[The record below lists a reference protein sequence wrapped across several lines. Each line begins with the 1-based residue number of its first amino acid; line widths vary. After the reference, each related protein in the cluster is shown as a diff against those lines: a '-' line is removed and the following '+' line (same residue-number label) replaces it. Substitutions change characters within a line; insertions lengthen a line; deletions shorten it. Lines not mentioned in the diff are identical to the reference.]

1 MSTYTHR
8 TIIVPAQFQQLAQGL
23 CEAAAEGDAGK
34 GMFTTG
40 LSETGTEPATHYISS
55 GPIYESLAD
64 LLPLTTV
71 AYEEEDTTETTRPGN
86 VPVVEGLAA
95 QAGIALPPGTIAALF
110 DAIDATELGPWA
122 AMARLGLVMVV
133 AVDAPTD
140 TTAYMPG
147 IAR

>member
-23 CEAAAEGDAGK
+23 CAAAAEGDAGT

-40 LSETGTEPATHYISS
+40 LSETGTEPVTHYISS
-55 GPIYESLAD
+55 GYIFDDFAA

-71 AYEEEDTTETTRPGN
+71 EPATEEGEPDTVTERPGN

-95 QAGIALPPGTIAALF
+95 QAGITLPPGAIAALF
-110 DAIDATELGPWA
+110 DAIDVTELGPWG
-122 AMARLGLVMVV
+122 AMARLGLR
-133 AVDAPTD
+133 
-140 TTAYMPG
+140 
-147 IAR
+147 IAQEAED